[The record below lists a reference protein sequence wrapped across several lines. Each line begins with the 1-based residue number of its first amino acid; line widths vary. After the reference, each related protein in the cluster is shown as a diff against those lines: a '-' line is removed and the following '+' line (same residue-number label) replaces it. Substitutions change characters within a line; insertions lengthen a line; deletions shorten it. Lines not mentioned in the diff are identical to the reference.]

1 MLLPTIQRLRDS
13 GTPVLPIFL
22 DAGTE
27 TLVRRFS
34 ETRRRHPLSAIDME
48 GQNTREAL
56 VDAIERERA
65 LLTELRNRSTVIDTS
80 DLRPAQLRS
89 WLRQIAGAAHA
100 SILTVVFESFAFK
113 NGVPR
118 DADLVFDLRVLPN
131 PHYVRELRPLTGRD
145 PGVIEF
151 LRAQPEVGEILAQI
165 EAFLLRWLPNYQQ
178 DQRSYLTVAVGCTG
192 GQHRSVYCAE
202 ALTRRFR
209 DRVPTLVRHRE
220 LEAREH

>member
-1 MLLPTIQRLRDS
+1 
-13 GTPVLPIFL
+13 
-22 DAGTE
+22 
-27 TLVRRFS
+27 
-34 ETRRRHPLSAIDME
+34 
-48 GQNTREAL
+48 
-56 VDAIERERA
+56 
-65 LLTELRNRSTVIDTS
+65 
-80 DLRPAQLRS
+80 
-89 WLRQIAGAAHA
+89 
-100 SILTVVFESFAFK
+100 
-113 NGVPR
+113 VPR

-202 ALTRRFR
+202 VLTQRFR